1 MATYIIDME
10 IMYAIEVGVCPID
23 EDTKKE
29 LEDLGGPEEVDADF
43 YYDNDLLPYHATIVM
58 NEGVF
63 YDNEI
68 FSLEVKDEN
77 ENVIYRTTDPKSII
91 RYPYYN
97 EETKEVIEAP
107 NWKFKGFEDGHYLV
121 FNDDLKSCALY
132 GEFEADEFDP
142 SKLSFHPSEFF
153 DTIFCKND
161 VFLQEVRYDNQKLDI
176 EVEYTDSFGVDIT
189 LRESKD
195 GHFNDFRRGKTS
207 WMMVRHSDNSTSY
220 LL

>member
-1 MATYIIDME
+1 MATYIIEME
-10 IMYAIEVGVCPID
+10 IKYAIEVGLCPID

-29 LEDLGGPEEVDADF
+29 LEDLGGPEKVDTHYFFA
-43 YYDNDLLPYHATIVM
+43 NDLFPDYETVVM
-58 NEGVF
+58 SEGDF
-63 YDNEI
+63 YDNET

-107 NWKFKGFEDGHYLV
+107 NWKFKGIEDGPYLV
-121 FNDDLKSCALY
+121 FNNDLKWCTIS

-142 SKLSFHPSEFF
+142 SKLSFHPSLFY
-153 DTIFCKND
+153 DTILCKND

-176 EVEYTDSFGVDIT
+176 AAEYIDPFGAEIT
-189 LRESKD
+189 LRELKD
-195 GHFNDFRRGKTS
+195 GHFNCFRR
-207 WMMVRHSDNSTSY
+207 
-220 LL
+220 